1 MKIKAFV
8 DKTETTQVDL
18 TPLIDVVFILL
29 IFFILSANFTD
40 ESSIRVD
47 RPSASSSE
55 VSQESTTF
63 NVSIDE
69 NGAIWFDHKTT
80 TLSQLQLQLKSRVLF
95 SENSNAVVNADKNID
110 TGKLIDVVDVI
121 RNSGVKSVAI
131 ATQSP

>member
-1 MKIKAFV
+1 MKIRSFV

-47 RPSASSSE
+47 RPSASSANMTKE
-55 VSQESTTF
+55 NITF
-63 NVSIDE
+63 NISIDE
-69 NGAIWFDHKTT
+69 NGDIWFDHKVT
-80 TLSQLQLQLKSRVLF
+80 TLSQLQLQLKSRILL
-95 SENSNAVVNADKNID
+95 SESSNAVVNADKSIE
-110 TGKLIDVVDVI
+110 TGKLIAVIDVI

-131 ATQSP
+131 ATQNP

>member
-55 VSQESTTF
+55 VSQENTTF